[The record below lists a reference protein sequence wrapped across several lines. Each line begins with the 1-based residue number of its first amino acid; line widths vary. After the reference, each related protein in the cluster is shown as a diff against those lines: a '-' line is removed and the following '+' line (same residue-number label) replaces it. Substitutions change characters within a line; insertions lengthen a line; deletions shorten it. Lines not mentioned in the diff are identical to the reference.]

1 MIFSNF
7 SHNKV
12 LLGITLIIGFTVFG
26 PIMDSF
32 AKLASNSLPIGEIVF
47 SRFFVQILSLFP
59 LVVILKLSYLPNYK
73 ELILHFIRALLI
85 ITATSLFFSA
95 IKFMPIADALAIF
108 LVNPFL
114 MILLSRLFLKE
125 KISKSRIFACVFGF
139 FGALLIIKPSY
150 SLFGVVCLFPL
161 GTAFS
166 YSIYMI
172 LTRHMTKVIHPI
184 PMQFFTGLA
193 AVFIMCTLL
202 FIFHDKSFK
211 PLTIVWPDFVNFL
224 FLIGVGITA
233 TISHIFVVYGLRLIP
248 ASTAAPILYFE
259 IVVAALLGYFIFSD
273 FPDLIALTGII
284 IIVFAGLYI
293 SIYEN
298 FFSKETIHH
307 YV

>member
-1 MIFSNF
+1 
-7 SHNKV
+7 
-12 LLGITLIIGFTVFG
+12 
-26 PIMDSF
+26 
-32 AKLASNSLPIGEIVF
+32 
-47 SRFFVQILSLFP
+47 
-59 LVVILKLSYLPNYK
+59 
-73 ELILHFIRALLI
+73 
-85 ITATSLFFSA
+85 
-95 IKFMPIADALAIF
+95 
-108 LVNPFL
+108 
-114 MILLSRLFLKE
+114 
-125 KISKSRIFACVFGF
+125 
-139 FGALLIIKPSY
+139 
-150 SLFGVVCLFPL
+150 
-161 GTAFS
+161 
-166 YSIYMI
+166 MI

-259 IVVAALLGYFIFSD
+259 IVVAALLGYFIFND

-298 FFSKETIHH
+298 FLSKETIHH